1 MPIKNVRMSGHISE
15 LESNFKK
22 DRYSL
27 KKFLDRSRFS
37 PRLLRFTRLS
47 KSIEC
52 DTTKPGNTNSEFEP
66 ASNHI
71 SKTTA
76 YLCSG
81 GSRETNVPSTT
92 SSTHATV
99 PSLCPVSNYTPILG
113 HGIEANQTH
122 ELVVEEEYEES
133 LSHFADVIIENLR
146 TGNNFITNRSPDG
159 ISEVSDGRSSSYS
172 TLPTT
177 RLTTWGYPG
186 HSPNCEPAKA
196 ACINSQR
203 IPFTS
208 FEQINHCAIYN
219 EPCDAKPLL
228 DGVVDGPPMIYTM
241 SSLARE
247 LNEISANLESS
258 PRSCTKSSPYSS
270 TSNTTGHETRSL
282 QSSVLEDRALSVGNT
297 SLRLVS
303 PRESP
308 KSIDGVSKLT
318 RVTDGAV
325 SVASHL
331 VSVDPQSNHVFVD
344 SPRGNSVIVHHPT
357 SPFARV
363 PRAPADITLLN
374 QDISC
379 SSHTESV
386 RDSTTS
392 LTREGI
398 HYPPT
403 VESNLTNGV
412 PNTAND
418 SPMNNNGGSANTPSK
433 QLSKA
438 SQHRPDTQATYEE
451 AWDLKMARQLG
462 FGIPRLT
469 ATPHT
474 LAKNKVSSGR
484 VTEQTPTRLPHD
496 MMPGQVTPRVTPVNT
511 QPIAGQAISE
521 KSDVSLN
528 DSIHTLSN
536 SNHTDGVAKS
546 NLLSHENRLFD
557 ERPLQMCTAG
567 SNQPRLPAPPTS
579 EYDYAYN
586 GSWCMGVKLN
596 LSLAMNNVPKSE
608 PIPPF
613 SGAIHSV
620 NTHFRLAPPAVPA
633 HQHDLPRT
641 GIKSHLVNQ
650 QALSS
655 PVEFDIVS
663 TGSFDDSWDK
673 KHGQVISELTTSRF
687 MNATPALS
695 APTPPSDQPNSSHIH
710 RFDTYVDQVGTGNVP
725 NVVSETKCS
734 SRTSVLPSCLE
745 VLPLEEQLWYHPSL
759 TRSEAEALLS
769 CEPEGS
775 FLVRNSETCVNDYS
789 LTIKH
794 KTFLHMKISR
804 NQSGQFILGE
814 YSQPYASVPQ
824 MIYHYSRTL
833 VPVRG
838 ADCVTLT
845 HPICRR
851 VV

>member
-1 MPIKNVRMSGHISE
+1 MRFCAVNQLAGLVRELRSTLGLLIPCFEPTFKKRSEFCRCSTESFPRTVKSVSYGTPDAQKDSETCASGAFDSRCDWAFWLSALTMPIKNVRMSGHISE

-52 DTTKPGNTNSEFEP
+52 DTTKPGNTNSDFEP

-71 SKTTA
+71 AKTTA
-76 YLCSG
+76 HLCSG
-81 GSRETNVPSTT
+81 GSRETNVSSTT

-282 QSSVLEDRALSVGNT
+282 QSSVLEDRAHSVGNT

-331 VSVDPQSNHVFVD
+331 VSVDPQPNRKSLMLVFR
-344 SPRGNSVIVHHPT
+344 SATPLIGFHLYRHSV
-357 SPFARV
+357 F
-363 PRAPADITLLN
+363 
-374 QDISC
+374 
-379 SSHTESV
+379 
-386 RDSTTS
+386 TS
-392 LTREGI
+392 LS
-398 HYPPT
+398 YQ
-403 VESNLTNGV
+403 
-412 PNTAND
+412 TAAAKFALRWSSSCD
-418 SPMNNNGGSANTPSK
+418 RPSV
-433 QLSKA
+433 
-438 SQHRPDTQATYEE
+438 
-451 AWDLKMARQLG
+451 
-462 FGIPRLT
+462 F
-469 ATPHT
+469 
-474 LAKNKVSSGR
+474 
-484 VTEQTPTRLPHD
+484 
-496 MMPGQVTPRVTPVNT
+496 
-511 QPIAGQAISE
+511 
-521 KSDVSLN
+521 
-528 DSIHTLSN
+528 
-536 SNHTDGVAKS
+536 
-546 NLLSHENRLFD
+546 F
-557 ERPLQMCTAG
+557 
-567 SNQPRLPAPPTS
+567 
-579 EYDYAYN
+579 
-586 GSWCMGVKLN
+586 
-596 LSLAMNNVPKSE
+596 
-608 PIPPF
+608 
-613 SGAIHSV
+613 
-620 NTHFRLAPPAVPA
+620 
-633 HQHDLPRT
+633 
-641 GIKSHLVNQ
+641 
-650 QALSS
+650 
-655 PVEFDIVS
+655 
-663 TGSFDDSWDK
+663 
-673 KHGQVISELTTSRF
+673 
-687 MNATPALS
+687 
-695 APTPPSDQPNSSHIH
+695 
-710 RFDTYVDQVGTGNVP
+710 
-725 NVVSETKCS
+725 
-734 SRTSVLPSCLE
+734 
-745 VLPLEEQLWYHPSL
+745 
-759 TRSEAEALLS
+759 
-769 CEPEGS
+769 
-775 FLVRNSETCVNDYS
+775 
-789 LTIKH
+789 
-794 KTFLHMKISR
+794 
-804 NQSGQFILGE
+804 
-814 YSQPYASVPQ
+814 
-824 MIYHYSRTL
+824 
-833 VPVRG
+833 
-838 ADCVTLT
+838 
-845 HPICRR
+845 
-851 VV
+851 